1 MSKQVGAKPAGAP
14 PHARSA
20 RRPAL
25 RRAPARG
32 DARLEGLAALEP
44 EEFAPLYHQIT
55 ETLTRQVHSGRWRSN
70 DELPSEAGLCAHFG
84 VSRGTLRR
92 ALDDLERGGLIVRRQ
107 GRGTFVAQPKF
118 EGSVLGSYRNYRGGA
133 ALPHDPESRLLGIER
148 RRASPDLQRLLRL
161 GARDQVFEVRRLQFM
176 GGNPITV
183 SASFLPAALCPDLD
197 RLDLEHEFFY
207 GVLESR
213 YGLAFLRA
221 EEFLEPALADDYVA
235 RHLGVPERTP
245 VFRVERHTYLVGDRP
260 AEFRQAYMR
269 GDRYRY
275 RIDLR

>member
-1 MSKQVGAKPAGAP
+1 MSKQLPLS
-14 PHARSA
+14 PHRLSLRASA
-20 RRPAL
+20 RR
-25 RRAPARG
+25 PARG
-32 DARLEGLAALEP
+32 DARLQGLAALAP

-55 ETLTRQVHSGRWRSN
+55 ETLTRQIHSGRWRSN

-92 ALDDLERGGLIVRRQ
+92 ALDDLERQGLIVRRQ

-118 EGSVLGSYRNYRGGA
+118 EGSVLGSYRNYRGGST
-133 ALPHDPESRLLGIER
+133 LPHDPESRLLGIER
-148 RRASPDLQRLLRL
+148 RRASPDLQRLLGL
-161 GARDQVFEVRRLQFM
+161 GPRDPVFEVRRLQFM
-176 GGNPITV
+176 GGHPITV

-221 EEFLEPALADDYVA
+221 EEFLEPAAADEYVA
-235 RHLGVPERTP
+235 RHLEVPEGTP

>member
-1 MSKQVGAKPAGAP
+1 MSKQVGHRSPGRVRRAALQRARAGAP
-14 PHARSA
+14 T
-20 RRPAL
+20 
-25 RRAPARG
+25 RA
-32 DARLEGLAALEP
+32 DARLKGLAALEP
-44 EEFAPLYHQIT
+44 EELAPLYHQIT
-55 ETLTRQVHSGRWRSN
+55 ETLTRQIHSGRWRSN

-84 VSRGTLRR
+84 VARGTLRR
-92 ALDDLERGGLIVRRQ
+92 ALDDLQRRGLIVRHQ

-133 ALPHDPESRLLGIER
+133 GVPHDPESRLLGIER
-148 RRASPDLQRLLRL
+148 RRAPPDLQRLLRL
-161 GARDQVFEVRRLQFM
+161 GPRDDVFEVRRLQFM
-176 GGNPITV
+176 GGHPITA
-183 SASFLPAALCPDLD
+183 STSFLPAALCPGLAQ
-197 RLDLEHEFFY
+197 LDLEHEPFY

-221 EEFLEPALADDYVA
+221 EEFLEPANADEYVA
-235 RHLGVPERTP
+235 RHLEVPEGTP

>member
-1 MSKQVGAKPAGAP
+1 MSKQVALAV
-14 PHARSA
+14 H
-20 RRPAL
+20 RPGGRA
-25 RRAPARG
+25 APARS
-32 DARLEGLAALEP
+32 DARLQGLAPLELQ
-44 EEFAPLYHQIT
+44 EFAPLYHQIT
-55 ETLTRQVHSGRWRSN
+55 ETLTRQIHSGRWRSN

-92 ALDDLERGGLIVRRQ
+92 ALDDLERQGLIDRRQ
-107 GRGTFVAQPKF
+107 GRGTFVAPPKF

-133 ALPHDPESRLLGIER
+133 ALPHDPESRLLGIDR
-148 RRASPDLQRLLRL
+148 RRASPDLQRLLGL
-161 GARDQVFEVRRLQFM
+161 KPRDPVFEVRRLQFM

-221 EEFLEPALADDYVA
+221 EEFLEPAVADEYVA
-235 RHLGVPERTP
+235 RHLEVPEGTP

-260 AEFRQAYMR
+260 AEFRQAHMR

>member
-1 MSKQVGAKPAGAP
+1 M
-14 PHARSA
+14 
-20 RRPAL
+20 
-25 RRAPARG
+25 RACK
-32 DARLEGLAALEP
+32 GLAALEP

-55 ETLTRQVHSGRWRSN
+55 ETLTRQIHSGRWRSN

-92 ALDDLERGGLIVRRQ
+92 ALDDLERQGLIVRRQ

-133 ALPHDPESRLLGIER
+133 AVAARSGVAPARHRAPARIARPAAAAPPRAAR
-148 RRASPDLQRLLRL
+148 R
-161 GARDQVFEVRRLQFM
+161 VFEVRRVQFM
-176 GGNPITV
+176 GGDPITV
-183 SASFLPAALCPDLD
+183 SASFLPAALCPGLD
-197 RLDLEHEFFY
+197 RLDLEHESFY

-221 EEFLEPALADDYVA
+221 EEFLEPAMADEYVA
-235 RHLGVPERTP
+235 RHLDVPEGTP

>member
-1 MSKQVGAKPAGAP
+1 MSKQVGSGA
-14 PHARSA
+14 HARPA
-20 RRPAL
+20 RRPAP
-25 RRAPARG
+25 RRARAAAPSRA
-32 DARLEGLAALEP
+32 DARLKGLATLEP

-55 ETLTRQVHSGRWRSN
+55 ETLTRQIHSGRWRSN
-70 DELPSEAGLCAHFG
+70 DELPSEAGLCTHFG

-92 ALDDLERGGLIVRRQ
+92 ALDDLERQGLIVRRQ

-133 ALPHDPESRLLGIER
+133 AVPHDPESRLLGIER

-161 GARDQVFEVRRLQFM
+161 GPRDEVFEVRRVQFM

-183 SASFLPAALCPDLD
+183 SASFLPAALCPGLD
-197 RLDLEHEFFY
+197 HLDLEHESFY

-221 EEFLEPALADDYVA
+221 EEFLEPANADEYVA
-235 RHLGVPERTP
+235 RHLHVPEGTP